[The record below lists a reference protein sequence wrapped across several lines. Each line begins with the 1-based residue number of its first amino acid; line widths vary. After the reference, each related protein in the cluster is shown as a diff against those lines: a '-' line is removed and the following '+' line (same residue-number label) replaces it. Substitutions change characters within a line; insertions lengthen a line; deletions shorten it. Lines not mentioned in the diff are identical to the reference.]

1 MVTKA
6 KKFTEI
12 NPDTGK
18 TWSRDELWTEKVTL
32 QADVRFLRSQVSRLE
47 SDTLTVNDYRKD
59 LTRRAKVV
67 IRELT
72 ALFTD
77 LRWTIDQ
84 ARSRSVEQGVR
95 PSQCEQRAADHCS
108 TSDLAPWTARAVV
121 TKCIAGCR

>member
-1 MVTKA
+1 MVSKS

-12 NPDTGK
+12 NPDTGR

-77 LRWTIDQ
+77 LRWTINQ
-84 ARSRSVEQGVR
+84 ARKILTPLVEFFRLRVYKRSRNIVKACLSSR
-95 PSQCEQRAADHCS
+95 LYK
-108 TSDLAPWTARAVV
+108 TF
-121 TKCIAGCR
+121 IALN

>member
-1 MVTKA
+1 MVAKA

-47 SDTLTVNDYRKD
+47 SDTLTVKDYRKD

-84 ARSRSVEQGVR
+84 ARKILTPLVEFFRLRVYKRSRNIVKACLSSR
-95 PSQCEQRAADHCS
+95 LYK
-108 TSDLAPWTARAVV
+108 TF
-121 TKCIAGCR
+121 IALN

>member
-1 MVTKA
+1 MVSKS

-12 NPDTGK
+12 NPDTGR

-47 SDTLTVNDYRKD
+47 SDTLTFNDYSKD

-84 ARSRSVEQGVR
+84 ARKILTPLVEFFRLRVYKRSRNIVKACLSSR
-95 PSQCEQRAADHCS
+95 LYK
-108 TSDLAPWTARAVV
+108 TF
-121 TKCIAGCR
+121 IALN

>member
-1 MVTKA
+1 MVAKA

-77 LRWTIDQ
+77 LRWTINQ
-84 ARSRSVEQGVR
+84 ARKILTPLVEFFRLRVYKRSRNIVKACLSSR
-95 PSQCEQRAADHCS
+95 LYK
-108 TSDLAPWTARAVV
+108 TF
-121 TKCIAGCR
+121 IALN

>member
-1 MVTKA
+1 MVAKA

-72 ALFTD
+72 ALFKD

-84 ARSRSVEQGVR
+84 ARKILTPLVEFFRLRVYKRSRNIVKACLSSR
-95 PSQCEQRAADHCS
+95 LYK
-108 TSDLAPWTARAVV
+108 TF
-121 TKCIAGCR
+121 IALN

>member
-1 MVTKA
+1 MVAKA

-84 ARSRSVEQGVR
+84 ARKILTPLVEFFRLRVYKRSRNIVKACLSSR
-95 PSQCEQRAADHCS
+95 LYK
-108 TSDLAPWTARAVV
+108 TF
-121 TKCIAGCR
+121 IALN

>member
-1 MVTKA
+1 MVAKA

-32 QADVRFLRSQVSRLE
+32 QADVRFLRSQGSRLE

-84 ARSRSVEQGVR
+84 ARKILTPLVEFFRLRVYKRSRSIVKACLSSR
-95 PSQCEQRAADHCS
+95 LYK
-108 TSDLAPWTARAVV
+108 TF
-121 TKCIAGCR
+121 IALN

>member
-18 TWSRDELWTEKVTL
+18 TWSRDELWTEKTL
-32 QADVRFLRSQVSRLE
+32 LAADIRFLRSQVSRLE

-84 ARSRSVEQGVR
+84 ARKILTPLVEFFRLRVYKRSRNIVKACLSSR
-95 PSQCEQRAADHCS
+95 LYK
-108 TSDLAPWTARAVV
+108 TF
-121 TKCIAGCR
+121 IALN

>member
-1 MVTKA
+1 MVAKA

-18 TWSRDELWTEKVTL
+18 TCARDELWTEKVTL

-47 SDTLTVNDYRKD
+47 SDTLPVNDYRKD

-77 LRWTIDQ
+77 LRWTINL
-84 ARSRSVEQGVR
+84 ARKILTPLVEFFRLRVYKRSRNIVKACLSSR
-95 PSQCEQRAADHCS
+95 LYK
-108 TSDLAPWTARAVV
+108 TF
-121 TKCIAGCR
+121 IALN

>member
-1 MVTKA
+1 MVAKA

-47 SDTLTVNDYRKD
+47 SDTLTIDDYRKD

-84 ARSRSVEQGVR
+84 ARKILTPLVEFFRLRVYKRSRNIVKACLSSR
-95 PSQCEQRAADHCS
+95 LYK
-108 TSDLAPWTARAVV
+108 TF
-121 TKCIAGCR
+121 IALN

>member
-1 MVTKA
+1 MVAKA

-84 ARSRSVEQGVR
+84 ARKILTPLVEFFRLRVYKRSKNIVKACLSSRLYK
-95 PSQCEQRAADHCS
+95 
-108 TSDLAPWTARAVV
+108 TF
-121 TKCIAGCR
+121 IALN

>member
-1 MVTKA
+1 MVAKA

-47 SDTLTVNDYRKD
+47 SDVLTVNDYRKD

-72 ALFTD
+72 ALFAD

-84 ARSRSVEQGVR
+84 ARKILTPLVEFFRLRVYKRSKSIVKACLSSRLYK
-95 PSQCEQRAADHCS
+95 
-108 TSDLAPWTARAVV
+108 TF
-121 TKCIAGCR
+121 IALN

>member
-1 MVTKA
+1 MVSKS

-12 NPDTGK
+12 NPDTGR

-84 ARSRSVEQGVR
+84 ARKILTPLVEFFRLRVYKRSKNIIKACLSSRLYKLSLI
-95 PSQCEQRAADHCS
+95 H
-108 TSDLAPWTARAVV
+108 
-121 TKCIAGCR
+121 I

>member
-1 MVTKA
+1 MVSKS

-12 NPDTGK
+12 NPDTGR

-47 SDTLTVNDYRKD
+47 SDTLTFNDYSKD

-84 ARSRSVEQGVR
+84 ARKILTPLVEFFRLRVYKRSRNIVKACLSSR
-95 PSQCEQRAADHCS
+95 LYK
-108 TSDLAPWTARAVV
+108 T
-121 TKCIAGCR
+121 CIALN

>member
-1 MVTKA
+1 MVVKA

-84 ARSRSVEQGVR
+84 ARKILTPLVEFFRLRVYKRSRNIVKACLSSR
-95 PSQCEQRAADHCS
+95 LYK
-108 TSDLAPWTARAVV
+108 TF
-121 TKCIAGCR
+121 IALN

>member
-1 MVTKA
+1 MVAKA

-18 TWSRDELWTEKVTL
+18 TWSRDELWTVMVTL

-84 ARSRSVEQGVR
+84 ARKILTPIVEFFRLRVYKRSRNIVKACLSSR
-95 PSQCEQRAADHCS
+95 LYK
-108 TSDLAPWTARAVV
+108 TF
-121 TKCIAGCR
+121 IALN

>member
-1 MVTKA
+1 MVAKA

-84 ARSRSVEQGVR
+84 ARKILTPLVEFFRLRVYKRSRSIVKACLSSR
-95 PSQCEQRAADHCS
+95 LYK
-108 TSDLAPWTARAVV
+108 TF
-121 TKCIAGCR
+121 IALN

>member
-1 MVTKA
+1 MVSKS

-12 NPDTGK
+12 NPDTGR

-84 ARSRSVEQGVR
+84 ARKILTPLVEFFRLRVYKRSRNIVKACLSSR
-95 PSQCEQRAADHCS
+95 LYK
-108 TSDLAPWTARAVV
+108 TF
-121 TKCIAGCR
+121 IALN

>member
-1 MVTKA
+1 MVAKA

-77 LRWTIDQ
+77 LRWTINQ
-84 ARSRSVEQGVR
+84 ARKILTPLVEFFRLRVYKRSRNIVKACLSSR
-95 PSQCEQRAADHCS
+95 FYK
-108 TSDLAPWTARAVV
+108 TF
-121 TKCIAGCR
+121 IALN